1 MKRLIVLFVALVIV
15 ASVVFFFG
23 WIQIKLDED
32 SYAVIFTKTA
42 GWEEEVI
49 SPGEFAWRWQ
59 RLFPTNLTL
68 HEFPITPHFTS
79 TTARGNLPS
88 AATYGALLESSTPF
102 SYVVSVDVIY
112 QLQPAAL
119 PRLVQDEGLR
129 SETLGAYYNRIDTE
143 LEQLIVQATLR
154 LLGQPT
160 QLTSPASALAL
171 VVEGLT
177 ATLTDQYPGLE
188 FLSVSPTRIELPDIQ
203 LYLETKQR
211 YMAILDARADAMQ
224 NAAEELATDQ
234 TAIDAE
240 LARLE
245 RYGEILER
253 YPILLDYFSL
263 TRELP
268 NGPLDLVSLFPQP
281 GT

>member
-1 MKRLIVLFVALVIV
+1 MKRLIVLFVVLVII

-49 SPGEFAWRWQ
+49 SPGKFAWRWQ
-59 RLFPTNLTL
+59 QLLPTNLTL

-79 TTARGNLPS
+79 ATVRGSLPS
-88 AATYGALLESSTPF
+88 AATYGTLLESATPF
-102 SYVVSVDVIY
+102 SYVISVNVIY
-112 QLQPAAL
+112 RLQPAAL
-119 PRLVQDEGLR
+119 PGLVRDDGLR
-129 SETLGAYYNRIDTE
+129 SDALGAYYNRIDTE
-143 LEQLIVQATLR
+143 MEQLIAESTLC
-154 LLGQPT
+154 LLGQPA
-160 QLTSPASALAL
+160 QLTPPASALAEA
-171 VVEGLT
+171 VQSLT
-177 ATLTDQYPGLE
+177 ATLMRRYPGLE
-188 FLSVSPTRIELPDIQ
+188 FLSVSPTRIELPDIE

-211 YMAILDARADAMQ
+211 YIAILDARTEAMQ

-263 TRELP
+263 TRGLP
-268 NGPLDLVSLFPQP
+268 NDPLELESLIPQP